1 MSWCAGC
8 WAGDDYDLAVQ
19 EVLDTQALN
28 RRTGKEKT
36 YRENC

>member
-36 YRENC
+36 YREYC